1 MKKSIG
7 LIIGLCLL
15 VVWGCT
21 TDEGAIRETEAIP
34 SISKS
39 TSSVPVPDIVGNQIV
54 VKFDETLSTTR
65 KDTIRILLQA
75 AQNFVIQHIEVCD
88 CDPNGPELWT
98 IDTTQIGSP
107 RVETL
112 IGSIEEVVGNLDNNS
127 SESDL
132 EADLQFYF
140 NIDDDQLSGMYASSI
155 NDKIISNSN
164 PDIINIAILDT
175 GIDYSYF
182 PGQFLYN
189 TSSTNNG
196 VTDISGWDFIN
207 HDKDIRDDHGHGTTV
222 AKVIISELDATN
234 TPHAIL
240 AVKAFD
246 KTGRTSY
253 YDTICGVNYISKL
266 TDIHILNMSFG
277 WYMIERQ
284 SILENMMK
292 SLENTTLIITSA
304 GNFGVDTDELENSH
318 FPSGYEVDNMIAV
331 GGYELESDL
340 PDHSTSTDVLNRI
353 IIRNSNFGKEHIDFV
368 APFDGYE
375 LTFNSQG
382 GLIETVH
389 PRGTSF
395 SAAYAAARAAQLHDR
410 GVSVSTLKQTILSSA
425 YRLQRMEQY
434 INNGNVIVRNHL
446 NQTP

>member
-7 LIIGLCLL
+7 LIIGVCLL

-21 TDEGAIRETEAIP
+21 TDEEEIRETEAIT

-112 IGSIEEVVGNLDNNS
+112 IGGIEEVVGNLDNNS

-140 NIDDDQLSGMYASSI
+140 NIDDDRLPGMYASSI
-155 NDKIISNSN
+155 NDKIVSNSN

-196 VTDISGWDFIN
+196 VTDISGWDFAN
-207 HDKDIRDDHGHGTTV
+207 HDKDIGDDHGHGTTV
-222 AKVIISELDATN
+222 AKVIMSELDATN
-234 TPHAIL
+234 TPYAIL

-246 KTGRTSY
+246 KIGRASY
-253 YDTICGVNYISKL
+253 FDVVCGMNYISKL

-277 WYMIERQ
+277 WYAIQGQ
-284 SILENMMK
+284 SILENIMK
-292 SLENTTLIITSA
+292 SVENTTLIITSA
-304 GNFGVDTDELENSH
+304 GNLGVDTDEPKNNH

-331 GGYELESDL
+331 GGYELRTQLTNS
-340 PDHSTSTDVLNRI
+340 PTVQDVLDEI
-353 IIRNSNFGKEHIDFV
+353 IIRGSNFGAEYIDVV
-368 APFDGYE
+368 APFDGYD
-375 LTFNSQG
+375 LTFHSQG
-382 GLIETVH
+382 SVITTVH
-389 PRGTSF
+389 PIGTSF
-395 SAAYAAARAAQLHDR
+395 SAAYATARAAQLHDR
-410 GVSVSTLKQTILSSA
+410 GVAVLNFKNTILSSA
-425 YRLQRMEQY
+425 YSLERIADS
-434 INNGNVIVRNHL
+434 INNGNVFVRNHM
-446 NQTP
+446 NQNP